1 MGIDIYMKWRQQT
14 EDEYA
19 NQFMGFEVS
28 GRAGSAGKLTTAAPM
43 PQRHECWEQEQH
55 KDRLPFS
62 AATLHERL
70 LAAIDAV
77 RHRLVYNTDDS
88 SDTIEASTE
97 FVELVERKEKEI
109 GEPVT
114 IYASY

>member
-28 GRAGSAGKLTTAAPM
+28 GRAGSAGKPAPM
-43 PQRHECWEQEQH
+43 PRRQP

-62 AATLHERL
+62 AATLRERL

-77 RHRLVYNTDDS
+77 RHRLVYNTDDA
-88 SDTIEASTE
+88 SDRIEASTE
-97 FVELVERKEKEI
+97 FVELAERKEKEI

-114 IYASY
+114 IYVSY